1 MNTRTHLLLS
11 AALLLASPT
20 LLQAEELP
28 TMDEPPVQVRTFR
41 DGDMLIEEHVYRGQV
56 YDVKV
61 TPDKGKAYN
70 LRRADGQEGHNSENG
85 QRKLR
90 LPSWTLRSW

>member
-1 MNTRTHLLLS
+1 MKHRPHTVLT
-11 AALLLASPT
+11 AALLLASSS
-20 LLQAEELP
+20 LLQAEELS
-28 TMDEPPVQVRTFR
+28 TADDSPVEVRTFR

-56 YDVKV
+56 YEVKV
-61 TPDKGKAYN
+61 TPDKGKSYH
-70 LRRADGQEGHNSENG
+70 LRRADGQEGQASENG

>member
-1 MNTRTHLLLS
+1 MKSLSLALL
-11 AALLLASPT
+11 AVTLLASIPLT
-20 LLQAEELP
+20 HAVEAPAQD
-28 TMDEPPVQVRTFR
+28 TPPIEVRTFR
-41 DGDMLIEEHVYRGQV
+41 DGDMLIEERVHRGQV
-56 YDVKV
+56 YEVKV

-85 QRKLR
+85 QRQLR